1 MEPEAQ
7 KILKC
12 FENRGMKTG
21 DYIDFCD
28 FGDAMVWGEGGSI
41 KDESTREAVGFLIEN
56 GFVLE
61 ASAGLE
67 LAEKGCGYL
76 TEKESGGSI

>member
-1 MEPEAQ
+1 MEREAR

-12 FENRGMKTG
+12 FEKRGMKTG
-21 DYIDFCD
+21 DFINFND
-28 FGDAMVWGEGGSI
+28 FGDAMVWEGGFI

-67 LAEKGCGYL
+67 LAEKGYGYL
-76 TEKESGGSI
+76 TEKEHSDST